1 MENTKFWW
9 KGPSSKQQP
18 CLGGLLTHAH
28 HNLEENHSYFS
39 QQLFKKGSSP
49 LLLSCLTALPLGSV
63 PAVPLPC
70 ATSRCSPSSS
80 TPRRTSSPISPSPPG
95 SLPGAEV
102 LGALMEGQKLA
113 VSLPAALAC

>member
-28 HNLEENHSYFS
+28 HNLEENQSYFT

-63 PAVPLPC
+63 PAVPPPR

-80 TPRRTSSPISPSPPG
+80 TPRRTLSPISPSPPG